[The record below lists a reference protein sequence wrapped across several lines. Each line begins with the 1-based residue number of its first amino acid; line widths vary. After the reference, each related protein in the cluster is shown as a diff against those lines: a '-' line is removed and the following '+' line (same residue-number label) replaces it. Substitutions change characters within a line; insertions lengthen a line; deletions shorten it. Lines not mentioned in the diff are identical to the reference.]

1 MHCYHCRTYDKI
13 ENVKTFSDTHHKMV
27 IRGDISGLSP
37 ENRSFIQSLDF
48 TFSDTYQTAGFMVNW
63 LLVWYQT
70 NTYIFPNPQQ
80 TRRSPNVFLGMQTLA
95 AVSVQSMMW
104 HGHGALNFRN
114 FSFRQH
120 VFLVL
125 FVILI
130 WVSFLLNI
138 CPVQVIVLL

>member
-1 MHCYHCRTYDKI
+1 
-13 ENVKTFSDTHHKMV
+13 MV

-120 VFLVL
+120 VFLVFFCYSDL
-125 FVILI
+125 GKFLIKHLSCSSNCYFVGIEQESI
-130 WVSFLLNI
+130 ESFDI
-138 CPVQVIVLL
+138 

>member
-1 MHCYHCRTYDKI
+1 
-13 ENVKTFSDTHHKMV
+13 MV